1 MHTAGSHGLRL
12 RKVHIIK
19 PCHYHKVNHVINCLH
34 LRMREG
40 CSRWHTMSSTCEAFQ
55 PLSCTPFCFSF
66 AITHHSSYFFFT
78 ALLLCIAI
86 CLFLSQP
93 LSLTAWFLLFFFTKP
108 VIYSHL
114 PSLHA
119 LAPSLWHFI
128 LIQTRSFSVLLVC
141 HPPLLLSSLMSPF
154 SQSLSNHFVL
164 YRSSLRN
171 LIDNSRAAPWLLPKK
186 SSENEMVFQKTVC
199 VQHTT
204 LSLAHTHTLKRNED
218 NGVEQWRFTWNFYY
232 YSCSRFQ

>member
-1 MHTAGSHGLRL
+1 MWSISATLYPFL
-12 RKVHIIK
+12 LFF
-19 PCHYHKVNHVINCLH
+19 CHNWPL
-34 LRMREG
+34 
-40 CSRWHTMSSTCEAFQ
+40 FQ
-55 PLSCTPFCFSF
+55 LLLL
-66 AITHHSSYFFFT
+66 YV
-78 ALLLCIAI
+78 LLLCIAI
-86 CLFLSQP
+86 CLFLPQT

-128 LIQTRSFSVLLVC
+128 LVQAWSFSVLLVC

-171 LIDNSRAAPWLLPKK
+171 LIDNSGAAPWLLPKE
-186 SSENEMVFQKTVC
+186 SSESEMVFQKTVC
-199 VQHTT
+199 VQHTQT
-204 LSLAHTHTLKRNED
+204 YNSLSHTHTHTHTHTLKRNEN
-218 NGVEQWRFTWNFYY
+218 NGLEQWWFTWNFYY
-232 YSCSRFQ
+232 YSCSHFQ